1 MSDKNHC
8 PNCGAFVSEKH
19 LPRHIRKVHSTPA
32 ERLEHKAALK
42 AEQEKLREIKKKALK
57 DEQRR
62 LGETLVIC
70 PICKI
75 SIKKKSLKGHK
86 KLVHGIGLPFKL
98 VSQRGTRISA
108 PSLCCVCNKTSSPT
122 WHYRESTK
130 GPVNVC
136 LLCKPALLD
145 RSFGKKDALDHAVL
159 GGGFETS
166 RRRF

>member
-8 PNCGAFVSEKH
+8 PTCGTFVLEKH

-32 ERLEHKAALK
+32 ERLEQQKALK
-42 AEQEKLREIKKKALK
+42 AEQRI
-57 DEQRR
+57 

-75 SIKKKSLKGHK
+75 SIKKKSIKGHK
-86 KLVHGIGLPFKL
+86 KVVHGIGLPFRL
-98 VSQRGTRISA
+98 VSQRGTRIDA
-108 PSLCCVCNKTSSPT
+108 PCLCSVCNKTTSPT
-122 WHYRESTK
+122 WHYRQSTK

-145 RSFGKKDALDHAVL
+145 RSFGKKDALDHAIS